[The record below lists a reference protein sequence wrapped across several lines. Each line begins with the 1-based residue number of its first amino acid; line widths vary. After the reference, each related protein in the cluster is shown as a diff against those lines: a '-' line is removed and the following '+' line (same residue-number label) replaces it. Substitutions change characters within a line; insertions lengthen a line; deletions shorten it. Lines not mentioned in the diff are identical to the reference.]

1 MSATTACVACGA
13 ALTGRKTLWE
23 YKGESLWLCP
33 ACAALPM
40 DKRHAVLGR
49 VIRRIDQ
56 EAKERAAAPAVRYR
70 TDIRE
75 DQVESLLVHGFL
87 DLIAERKAAGK
98 RELAAT
104 METIAA
110 WLSDRTRLPVKAQHV
125 QYLTL
130 ALRDG
135 LIISV
140 GGGGIGR
147 PNSYDTREAEMG
159 LDAFWDQVDAFLLV
173 WKMPNRLSLLQAE

>member
-1 MSATTACVACGA
+1 MSDTSACAACKT

-23 YKGESLWLCP
+23 YKGESFWLC
-33 ACAALPM
+33 ATCAALPM
-40 DKRHAVLGR
+40 ERRYALLKSE
-49 VIRRIDQ
+49 IRRVDQ
-56 EAKERAAAPAVRYR
+56 EAKDRAAAQVRYR

-75 DQVESLLVHGFL
+75 DQLEPLLVHAFL
-87 DLIAERKAAGK
+87 DLIWERKAAGK
-98 RELAAT
+98 LELVAT
-104 METIAA
+104 METIAS

-125 QYLTL
+125 QYMTL

-147 PNSYDTREAEMG
+147 PNSYDTRENEMG
-159 LDAFWDQVDAFLLV
+159 IDAFWDQVDAFLLV
-173 WKMPNRLSLLQAE
+173 WKMPNRMTLLQVM

>member
-1 MSATTACVACGA
+1 MSVCVGCGSEIV
-13 ALTGRKTLWE
+13 GRKTLWE
-23 YKGESLWLCP
+23 YKGESLWLCGT
-33 ACAALPM
+33 CAALPM
-40 DKRHAVLGR
+40 EKRHALLGK

-56 EAKERAAAPAVRYR
+56 EVREREAAPPVKYR
-70 TDIRE
+70 EDIRE
-75 DQVESLLVHGFL
+75 DQLESLLVMAFL

-98 RELAAT
+98 LELVAT

-147 PNSYDTREAEMG
+147 PNSYDTREKEMG

-173 WKMPNRLSLLQAE
+173 WKMPNRMSLLQVM